1 MVYLKSAA
9 RVAYN
14 RWGSNML

>member
-1 MVYLKSAA
+1 MEYLKSAA

-14 RWGSNML
+14 RLGSNML